1 MTDKNIRTEREAT
14 DDLRSEIAG
23 VLGKIMGIASFRPED
38 TQAELRKVEL
48 QIHTALESHREKTFA
63 AQLDLTK

>member
-14 DDLRSEIAG
+14 DNLRSEIAS
-23 VLGKIMGIASFRPED
+23 VLGKIMGIAAFKPED
-38 TQAELRKVEL
+38 THGELKKVEI
-48 QIHTALESHREKTFA
+48 QIHNALESHREKTFA